1 MPILHKEMI
10 LLYKIIM
17 CIIVA
22 VVVMLLI
29 LQLAENAALCF
40 TDEEKRQIKA
50 AVKQLVNKIYERLGG
65 LL

>member
-1 MPILHKEMI
+1 MLKGVRNM
-10 LLYKIIM
+10 YKIIM

-50 AVKQLVNKIYERLGG
+50 AVKQLINKIYERLGG

>member
-1 MPILHKEMI
+1 M
-10 LLYKIIM
+10 YKIIM

-22 VVVMLLI
+22 VAVMLLI

-40 TDEEKRQIKA
+40 TDEEKRQFKA
-50 AVKQLVNKIYERLGG
+50 VVKQLVNKIYERLGD

>member
-1 MPILHKEMI
+1 M
-10 LLYKIIM
+10 YKIIM

-40 TDEEKRQIKA
+40 TDEEKRQIKT

>member
-1 MPILHKEMI
+1 M
-10 LLYKIIM
+10 YKF
-17 CIIVA
+17 CICFIAA

-29 LQLAENAALCF
+29 LQFAENAALCF

-50 AVKQLVNKIYERLGG
+50 AVKQLINKIYERLGG

>member
-1 MPILHKEMI
+1 MLKGVRKR
-10 LLYKIIM
+10 YKIIM

-50 AVKQLVNKIYERLGG
+50 AVKQLVNKIYERLGDI
-65 LL
+65 L

>member
-1 MPILHKEMI
+1 MLKGVRKM
-10 LLYKIIM
+10 YKIIM

>member
-1 MPILHKEMI
+1 MLKGVRKM
-10 LLYKIIM
+10 YKIIM

-50 AVKQLVNKIYERLGG
+50 AVKQLINKIYERLGG

>member
-1 MPILHKEMI
+1 MLKGVRNM
-10 LLYKIIM
+10 YKIIM

-50 AVKQLVNKIYERLGG
+50 AVKQLVNKIYERLGDI
-65 LL
+65 L

>member
-1 MPILHKEMI
+1 M
-10 LLYKIIM
+10 YKIIM

-22 VVVMLLI
+22 VAVMLLI

-40 TDEEKRQIKA
+40 TGEEKRQIKA

>member
-1 MPILHKEMI
+1 MLKGVRKM
-10 LLYKIIM
+10 YKIIM

-22 VVVMLLI
+22 IVVMLLI

>member
-1 MPILHKEMI
+1 M
-10 LLYKIIM
+10 YKIIM

-40 TDEEKRQIKA
+40 TDEEKRQIEA

>member
-1 MPILHKEMI
+1 M
-10 LLYKIIM
+10 YKIIM

-50 AVKQLVNKIYERLGG
+50 AVKQLVNKIYKRLGD

>member
-1 MPILHKEMI
+1 MLKGVRTM
-10 LLYKIIM
+10 YKIIM